1 MEFDGAN
8 NIQPFSV
15 IRKSCKNSYELF
27 HVSRIFLP
35 EQLSSM
41 TSCDMFC
48 IFL

>member
-8 NIQPFSV
+8 SIQPFFV
-15 IRKSCKNSYELF
+15 IKKSCENSNKLF
-27 HVSRIFLP
+27 YVSGKLP